1 MIDDKT
7 DISGKIDLNRFA
19 ADQWG
24 NTSPGDVLSLTSWA
38 WRLTLSFV
46 SSKNCNIT
54 IILGIL
60 SMNATETFQIFQHLT
75 TFL

>member
-24 NTSPGDVLSLTSWA
+24 NTSPGDVLSLTSWD

-46 SSKNCNIT
+46 SSKNCNIA
-54 IILGIL
+54 II
-60 SMNATETFQIFQHLT
+60 
-75 TFL
+75 